1 VSVSSSK
8 KKDDDETRESTLV
21 VELTAARWRHFG
33 WAVAGLVVGTVMIV
47 RMGEIGLVLG
57 GAVILGGLMAAR
69 SFVMTLLHP
78 PGVIAVREGEVVLP
92 GQVSS
97 GVARTVPLGELRHA
111 YLLRRALPWNHTG
124 PVLVVETRR
133 GVFQYPR
140 DWFAGENDQ
149 RRVFTA
155 LNRRLG
161 RIL

>member
-1 VSVSSSK
+1 LTTTTTK
-8 KKDDDETRESTLV
+8 KKDNEETRESTLV
-21 VELTAARWRHFG
+21 VELTAARWRHFA
-33 WAVAGLVVGTVMIV
+33 WAAAGLAIGAVMIA

-57 GAVILGGLMAAR
+57 GAVVLGGLLAAR

-78 PGVIAVREGEVVLP
+78 PGVIAVREAEVVLP
-92 GQVSS
+92 GQVCS
-97 GVARTVPLGELRHA
+97 GVQKTIPLDELRHA

-140 DWFAGENDQ
+140 DWFAGEPDQ

-161 RIL
+161 RLA